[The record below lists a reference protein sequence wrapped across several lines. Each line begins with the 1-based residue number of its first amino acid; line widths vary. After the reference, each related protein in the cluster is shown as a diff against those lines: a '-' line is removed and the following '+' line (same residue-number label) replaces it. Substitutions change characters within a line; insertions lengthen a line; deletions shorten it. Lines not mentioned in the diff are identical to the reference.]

1 MIPEYPHLEE
11 LQATSW
17 LRPVDH
23 HLSPSNSFI
32 LQPLSA
38 VYIDVWVSTAI
49 IPTSFS
55 KCPFPMSKRC
65 TFDVRMMVHSISIM
79 YPTRRKLLAKMRHDL
94 PKGLSR
100 SSSYWALIWALS
112 TWVCSK
118 ISSRFV
124 YLHRYANANVYNM
137 KNLCCHESQF
147 EPCYAKVTS
156 FPPKSQFHPQT
167 TKTTHQGTFNFHI
180 VQLSSLSITCY
191 GIHDLHFG
199 ANGSSHLGT
208 IYHGTTS
215 CVGQLQSI
223 CGLAVSCHRNHT
235 VLPTKKEKVPTS
247 SRNSAQ
253 EFSHTHL
260 GHLLF
265 QIAEKKCFLDQK
277 THLEK
282 LITFAPAVVTNPCH
296 DWTIRGDSI
305 RGIRSHGLLE
315 FVVGHCLNLPVVHEF
330 HVPTLLLEV
339 EVLGSL

>member
-1 MIPEYPHLEE
+1 MQY
-11 LQATSW
+11 
-17 LRPVDH
+17 
-23 HLSPSNSFI
+23 
-32 LQPLSA
+32 
-38 VYIDVWVSTAI
+38 
-49 IPTSFS
+49 
-55 KCPFPMSKRC
+55 
-65 TFDVRMMVHSISIM
+65 
-79 YPTRRKLLAKMRHDL
+79 
-94 PKGLSR
+94 
-100 SSSYWALIWALS
+100 
-112 TWVCSK
+112 
-118 ISSRFV
+118 
-124 YLHRYANANVYNM
+124 ANVYNM
-137 KNLCCHESQF
+137 KNLPRHESQF
-147 EPCYAKVTS
+147 EPCYAKFTS

-215 CVGQLQSI
+215 CVGQLQTI

-253 EFSHTHL
+253 EFSHTIWAICCSK
-260 GHLLF
+260 LL
-265 QIAEKKCFLDQK
+265 KKCFLDQK

-315 FVVGHCLNLPVVHEF
+315 FVVGHCLNCRWFMSFMCLLYCFRWRFNGFGEF
-330 HVPTLLLEV
+330 VSFKYDSTTLLIQIHV
-339 EVLGSL
+339 IFLGTT